1 VKTLER
7 VTADTTA
14 DEVAT
19 IVHNDG
25 ACIIEDLVDPSL
37 LEQVAAEVMEH
48 VEKTPGSNNDFGG
61 MQTRRTGGLA
71 GRSPAVRQLLM
82 HPLILGAGT
91 KIMSEAPS
99 IQINN
104 TEIISIGPG
113 ETLQPLH
120 RDQDVWAYPFPPGF
134 EPEFSVIWPIS
145 DFTVEN
151 GATRLVLGSHRRGRR
166 DAIPEE
172 ETQQAT
178 MSKGSVLIWTG
189 SLYHGGGANKSDSV
203 RHALNLA
210 YCLGWLR
217 QEENQ
222 YLAVPHEVA
231 ATLDPELLKLMGY
244 ARGGLGLGNAVD
256 RGDPMGV
263 FDPELLRPGFIDPN
277 LIGEYRSASAS
288 AVPVVSISN

>member
-1 VKTLER
+1 MDALKR
-7 VTADTTA
+7 VTAAATA
-14 DEVAT
+14 DEVAD
-19 IVHNDG
+19 IVHHDG
-25 ACIIEDLVDPSL
+25 ACIIEDLVDPAL
-37 LEQVAAEVMEH
+37 LDQVASEVMEH

-71 GRSPAVRQLLM
+71 GRSPGVRQLLM

-120 RDQDVWAYPFPPGF
+120 RDQDVWAFPFPPGF
-134 EPEFSVIWPIS
+134 EPEFSVMWPIT

-178 MSKGSVLIWTG
+178 MTKGSVLIWTG
-189 SLYHGGGANKSDSV
+189 SLYHGGGANNSDSV
-203 RHALNLA
+203 RHAVNLA

-231 ATLDPELLKLMGY
+231 ATLDRELLELMGY

-256 RGDPMGV
+256 RSDPMGV
-263 FDPELLRPGFIDPN
+263 FDPELLRPGFIDPS
-277 LIGEYRSASAS
+277 LIGGYGSASAS
-288 AVPVVSISN
+288 AIPVVSISN

>member
-1 VKTLER
+1 MKTLER

-25 ACIIEDLVDPSL
+25 ACIIEDLVAPSL